1 MKRSELF
8 FHDAGSRNPPLPGG
22 PSIRTLGGDIEGAVM
37 KYPYCGLQI
46 KSHIR
51 PQFAIYNI
59 GYGVKT
65 KLTHHLRKWAK
76 YTELAEYG
84 DFEWAI
90 DTLRLC
96 VATYEFWED
105 TSEDTERMLQDWKQ
119 SSLEQPSLMPL
130 LHAASASGNAHS
142 SATRSGKRY
151 RVDSSEN
158 APPNPFP

>member
-1 MKRSELF
+1 MKHAELF
-8 FHDAGSRNPPLPGG
+8 LHDSGSRNPPLPGG

-51 PQFAIYNI
+51 PQFAIFNT
-59 GYGVKT
+59 GHGVKT
-65 KLTHHLRKWAK
+65 KLHHHLRKWTK
-76 YTELAEYG
+76 YTEPVEYG
-84 DFEWAI
+84 HFKCAI
-90 DTLRLC
+90 DALRLC
-96 VATYEFWED
+96 VATYDIWTD
-105 TSEDTERMLQDWKQ
+105 ISEATDRMRQDWKQ
-119 SSLEQPSLMPL
+119 SFQEQPSMPL